1 MNFPS
6 CFLTLGPLSFRYIGI
21 RGKFYL
27 SSTIAGIFF
36 WRWGRVD
43 EAVEVRSGRNYSARR
58 RSVEFFDQTVD
69 VRPPS
74 RLGDHRAS
82 QDLPIEVLV
91 SPLSFVFARFDF
103 RRKMADSAL
112 A

>member
-1 MNFPS
+1 MYFHS
-6 CFLTLGPLSFRYIGI
+6 SFLTLGSPSFRYIGI
-21 RGKFYL
+21 RGIVYL
-27 SSTIAGIFF
+27 SSTIASNFF

-58 RSVEFFDQTVD
+58 RSIEFFDQTVD
-69 VRPPS
+69 VRPPAGV
-74 RLGDHRAS
+74 GDYRS
-82 QDLPIEVLV
+82 TQELPIEVLIT
-91 SPLSFVFARFDF
+91 PLFLDFGCFDL